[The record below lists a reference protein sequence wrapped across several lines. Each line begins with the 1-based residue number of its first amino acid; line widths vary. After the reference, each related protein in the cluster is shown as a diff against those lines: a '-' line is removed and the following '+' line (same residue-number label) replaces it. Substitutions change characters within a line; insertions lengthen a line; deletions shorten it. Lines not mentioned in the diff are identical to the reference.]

1 MSTAPFEIVAAP
13 LELYVAAVGESFP
26 AIDTEPPGGNWVLI
40 GTSGDDNYSEDGVTV
55 QATETVEDF
64 RTLGGTG
71 PVKSFRTEED
81 LIVSVT
87 LHDLTLEELARAFNF
102 NTVSDDS
109 DDRTMNLYKGR
120 EVTYMALLV
129 RGNGAGPY
137 GTGYNVQWEIPR
149 VRISGE
155 PELVFTKGEPVGVAI
170 EFMALQD
177 LSASSD
183 AERFG
188 RIRTQFQN

>member
-1 MSTAPFEIVAAP
+1 MSQTPFEIVAAP
-13 LELYVAAVGESFP
+13 YELYVAAVGESFP
-26 AIDTEPPGGNWVLI
+26 AIGTEPPGGNWVLI
-40 GTSGDDNYSEDGVTV
+40 GTSGADNYSEDGVTI

-81 LIVSVT
+81 LIVGVT
-87 LHDLTLEELARAFNF
+87 LHDMTLEELARAFNF
-102 NTVSDDS
+102 NTVSDDT
-109 DDRTMNLYKGR
+109 DDRTMNLMKGL
-120 EVTYMALLV
+120 EVSYMALLV

-137 GTGYNVQWEIPR
+137 GTGYNMQWEIPR
-149 VRISGE
+149 VRVSGE
-155 PELVFTKGEPVGVAI
+155 AEIVFTKGEPAGIAI
-170 EFMALQD
+170 EFMAMQD

-188 RIRTQFQN
+188 RVRTQFQN